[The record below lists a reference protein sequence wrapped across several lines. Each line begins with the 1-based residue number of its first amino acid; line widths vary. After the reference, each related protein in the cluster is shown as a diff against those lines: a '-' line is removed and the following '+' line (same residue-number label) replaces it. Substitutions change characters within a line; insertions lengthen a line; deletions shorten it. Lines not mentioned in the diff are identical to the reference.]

1 MKNMKPKISSFPDIE
16 IVVDN
21 QILLDQVSEIKGRI
35 RATLAKVLHNGGINI
50 NLRLAEAEEISR
62 RMTKKEVF
70 DELMKQKEVKSFV
83 ESLGL
88 ELT

>member
-1 MKNMKPKISSFPDIE
+1 MKNMKPKISSFPNIE

-35 RATLAKVLHNGGINI
+35 RATLAKVLHNGDINI
-50 NLRLAEAEEISR
+50 TLRLAEAEEISR